1 MELTDVHDAV
11 LEMVAE
17 LLEEGAEP
25 FALAGVMS
33 NIALSMYKT
42 TLSESDFNLMLDFI
56 SQNREKVLRMDA
68 SPLAVH

>member
-11 LEMVAE
+11 LEMIAE
-17 LLEEGAEP
+17 LLQEGADP
-25 FALAGVMS
+25 FAVAGVMS
-33 NIALSMYKT
+33 NIAFSMYKT
-42 TLSESDFNLMLDFI
+42 TLSESDFNLMMDFI